1 VPYVTGS
8 AILDHVR
15 KADPDADD
23 IAWADSCAAAIEAA
37 IADRLDTPDGALT
50 PSATQIDRL
59 EVAAL
64 QDGAACYVSRK
75 APHGVLAFGPD
86 GDAVRLGRELLR
98 ECDPILYAI
107 APGIG

>member
-1 VPYVTGS
+1 VPYVTGPD
-8 AILDHVR
+8 ILTHV
-15 KADPDADD
+15 KKLDPDTEDD
-23 IAWADSCAAAIEAA
+23 AWAASCADAIEAA
-37 IADRLDTPDGALT
+37 ITDRLDGVT

-75 APHGVLAFGPD
+75 APHGVLAVGPD
-86 GDAVRLGRELLR
+86 GDVVRLGRELLR